1 MTDTEPVVFIID
13 DDADVRSSL
22 DNLLRSV
29 GLRTESFASPTEFL
43 QAELPDAPSC
53 LVLDIR
59 FIGQERSG
67 LDFQRELHDGGF
79 NFPVVFITGHGDIPL
94 SVQAMKSGAIEFLTK
109 PFREQELL
117 DAIRNGIDQD
127 RRRLATNHDLVPIYD
142 RFESLTK
149 REREIF
155 ALVVTGRLNKQIAGD
170 LGVSEGTVKVH
181 RGHIM
186 RKMGARSVI
195 DLARMSDRL
204 RVSQQ

>member
-13 DDADVRSSL
+13 DDVDVRSSL
-22 DNLLRSV
+22 KNLLRSV

-43 QAELPDAPSC
+43 QAELPDAPGC

-59 FIGQERSG
+59 FAGQERSG
-67 LDFQRELHDGGF
+67 LDFQRELQKGGF

-94 SVQAMKSGAIEFLTK
+94 SVRAMKGGAIEFLTK

-117 DAIRNGIDQD
+117 DAIRSGIDQD
-127 RRRLATNHDLVPIYD
+127 RRRLATNHDLVPIHD

-186 RKMGARSVI
+186 RKMGARSAI

-204 RVSQQ
+204 RISQQ

>member
-13 DDADVRSSL
+13 DDVDVRSSL
-22 DNLLRSV
+22 ENLLRSV

-43 QAELPDAPSC
+43 QAELPDVPSC

-59 FIGQERSG
+59 FAGQERSG
-67 LDFQRELHDGGF
+67 LDFQRELQKGGL

-117 DAIRNGIDQD
+117 DAIRSGIDQD
-127 RRRLATNHDLVPIYD
+127 RRRLETNHNRAPIHD

-170 LGVSEGTVKVH
+170 LRVAK
-181 RGHIM
+181 
-186 RKMGARSVI
+186 ARSRSI
-195 DLARMSDRL
+195 AAISCERWE
-204 RVSQQ
+204 RVR

>member
-13 DDADVRSSL
+13 DDVDVRSSL
-22 DNLLRSV
+22 ENLLRSV

-43 QAELPDAPSC
+43 QAELPDVPSC

-59 FIGQERSG
+59 FAGQERSG
-67 LDFQRELHDGGF
+67 LDFQRELQKGGL

-117 DAIRNGIDQD
+117 DAIRSGIDQD
-127 RRRLATNHDLVPIYD
+127 RRRLETNHNRAPIHD

-170 LGVSEGTVKVH
+170 LRVSEGTVKVH

-195 DLARMSDRL
+195 DLVRMSDRL